1 MITFGLFIYIVSILV
16 SAGVDIDQFMW
27 TLRDMARK
35 GFKFD
40 LNKIAIKD
48 IFASKKGIL
57 NWEYLIPG
65 FNVWRAYERNVDY
78 YENSDQVIDVFIKN
92 DVVYKMNRREKHKF
106 LKKPNK
112 LKAFSFLAKDAVEL
126 LRMENVVI
134 DNDEFKGEIFY
145 QVKHGEIFISR
156 VTGNLESL
164 SEEKLNS
171 LLITAIL
178 EEKFGKDAVEK
189 FPEYEDIYVD
199 KGEEL
204 INPVS
209 EVPDKSMSLTRKKKM

>member
-112 LKAFSFLAKDAVEL
+112 LKVFSFLAKDAVEL

-209 EVPDKSMSLTRKKKM
+209 EIPDKSMSLTRKKKM

>member
-112 LKAFSFLAKDAVEL
+112 LKVFSFLAKDAVEL

>member
-204 INPVS
+204 IKPVY

>member
-65 FNVWRAYERNVDY
+65 FNVLRAYERNVDY

-156 VTGNLESL
+156 VTSNLESL

>member
-112 LKAFSFLAKDAVEL
+112 LKVFSFLAKDAVEL

-156 VTGNLESL
+156 VTSNLESL

-178 EEKFGKDAVEK
+178 EENFGKDAVEK

>member
-65 FNVWRAYERNVDY
+65 FNVLRAYERNVDY

-112 LKAFSFLAKDAVEL
+112 LKAISFLAKDAVEL

>member
-156 VTGNLESL
+156 VTSNLESL

>member
-1 MITFGLFIYIVSILV
+1 
-16 SAGVDIDQFMW
+16 
-27 TLRDMARK
+27 MARK

-65 FNVWRAYERNVDY
+65 FNVLRAYERNVDY

-156 VTGNLESL
+156 VTGNLEGL

-178 EEKFGKDAVEK
+178 EENFGKEAVEK

>member
-1 MITFGLFIYIVSILV
+1 MITFGVFIYIVSILV

-65 FNVWRAYERNVDY
+65 FNVLRAYERNVDY

-156 VTGNLESL
+156 VTSNLESL

>member
-112 LKAFSFLAKDAVEL
+112 LKVFSFLAKDAVEL

-156 VTGNLESL
+156 VTSNLESL

>member
-65 FNVWRAYERNVDY
+65 FNVLRAYERNVDY

-209 EVPDKSMSLTRKKKM
+209 EVPDKSMSLTRKKKI

>member
-1 MITFGLFIYIVSILV
+1 MIPFGLFLHILSILV
-16 SAGVDIDQFMW
+16 TAGVDIDQFMW

-65 FNVWRAYERNVDY
+65 FNVWRAYERSLEY
-78 YENSDQVIDVFIKN
+78 YENNNEIIDSFIKN

-112 LKAFSFLAKDAVEL
+112 LKVFSFLAKDAVEL

-164 SEEKLNS
+164 SEEKRNS
-171 LLITAIL
+171 LLITGIL

>member
-1 MITFGLFIYIVSILV
+1 MITFGVFIYIVSILV

-27 TLRDMARK
+27 ALRDMARK

-65 FNVWRAYERNVDY
+65 FNVLKAYERSLEY
-78 YENSDQVIDVFIKN
+78 YENNNEIIDSFIKN

-106 LKKPNK
+106 LKKSNK

-126 LRMENVVI
+126 PTMKNVTI
-134 DNDEFKGEIFY
+134 NTNEFIGEIFY
-145 QVKHGEIFISR
+145 QEKHGEIFISR
-156 VTGNLESL
+156 VTGNLEGL

-178 EEKFGKDAVEK
+178 EENFGKDAVEK

-199 KGEEL
+199 KSEEL

>member
-27 TLRDMARK
+27 TLRDMGRK

-40 LNKIAIKD
+40 LNKIAIKG

-65 FNVWRAYERNVDY
+65 FNVLRAYERNVDY

-199 KGEEL
+199 KSEEL

>member
-65 FNVWRAYERNVDY
+65 FNVLRAYERNVDY

>member
-1 MITFGLFIYIVSILV
+1 MITFGVFIYIVSILV

-112 LKAFSFLAKDAVEL
+112 LKVFSFLAKDAVEL

>member
-48 IFASKKGIL
+48 IFVSKKGIL

-65 FNVWRAYERNVDY
+65 FNVLRAYERNVDY